1 MRAKPLPP
9 DERRAAIIAVARPLV
24 QRGGP
29 SVSTRD
35 VAEAAGIAE
44 GTLFRVFETKDA
56 LIEAVLADVMD
67 PTASCVQI
75 RGIAPDQ
82 PLAVRIERVV
92 DVLTERIRE
101 VTGFFVAMRLAP
113 RDHSEEKERTMR
125 ETHAEHN
132 RMVNEAI
139 VDVIGADA
147 DLLRVSAAQAAQLV
161 WSLSFVVGHP
171 MMGTGLDLSPAATA
185 EFLLHGVLSPEPD
198 LEPSLTQESL
208 LDTVK
213 AG

>member
-1 MRAKPLPP
+1 MPP
-9 DERRAAIIAVARPLV
+9 DERRAAIIAAARPLV

-67 PTASCVQI
+67 PEASCAEI
-75 RGIAPDQ
+75 RSIAPDQ
-82 PLAVRIERVV
+82 PLAARIEQVV
-92 DVLTERIRE
+92 DVLADRIRE

-113 RDHSEEKERTMR
+113 RDHSEEKERALR
-125 ETHAEHN
+125 DTHAEHT
-132 RMVNEAI
+132 RMVNAAI
-139 VDVIGADA
+139 VHVIGADA
-147 DLLRVSAAQAAQLV
+147 VLLRVTATQAAQLV
-161 WSLSFVVGHP
+161 WSLSFVTGHP
-171 MMGTGLDLSPAATA
+171 MIGADLDLSASATA
-185 EFLLHGVLSPEPD
+185 ELVLHGVLAEDPG
-198 LEPSLTQESL
+198 LEPPLALESL